1 MLHSMLTE
9 GTRYFIG
16 ASRASH
22 SKWSM
27 PSLQPSLASL
37 SQILPK
43 LHDENILD
51 DGDMHYM
58 YDRAYGNVEFGKVKG
73 MTPYYKLLNQLF
85 CYTIAPTSGD
95 ADNISNLSKNLLAR
109 MAPNQGQFSIF
120 DFIWEEIIVCSVSP
134 KKGCHYAPY
143 IFHMITEVTGVD
155 ILTDKG
161 HQVYKPSK
169 GTLERLLKVGSH
181 AIPQAQ
187 PGPANAPPQA
197 PPQAPSSSHR
207 PSIFQ
212 GPSSSHGP
220 SSSQGPP
227 RAPKKKGILRF
238 ISQVLFACFNIGRH
252 NAEEMHAHRQY
263 VDEQLLKIEAR
274 QKEIMAKQDMPH
286 SPLRAPMDFPPPP
299 TFYNPWE
306 QMGGPSMMYGAPPPA
321 FDDIEEALGGHGDS
335 ADEDD
340 VPAANTPSDEA
351 VGDEDDE

>member
-1 MLHSMLTE
+1 MLTE

-95 ADNISNLSKNLLAR
+95 ADNISNLSKNLLAS
-109 MAPNQGQFSIF
+109 MVPNQGQFSIF

-134 KKGCHYAPY
+134 KKGCHYAPN

-155 ILTDKG
+155 ILIDKG
-161 HQVYKPSK
+161 HQVYKQQGDSREASKGWITCDSPSTARPSK
-169 GTLERLLKVGSH
+169 C
-181 AIPQAQ
+181 
-187 PGPANAPPQA
+187 
-197 PPQAPSSSHR
+197 SSS
-207 PSIFQ
+207 
-212 GPSSSHGP
+212 SSS
-220 SSSQGPP
+220 SSSIKLTSAIYLSRP
-227 RAPKKKGILRF
+227 I
-238 ISQVLFACFNIGRH
+238 
-252 NAEEMHAHRQY
+252 
-263 VDEQLLKIEAR
+263 QLSWPI
-274 QKEIMAKQDMPH
+274 
-286 SPLRAPMDFPPPP
+286 
-299 TFYNPWE
+299 
-306 QMGGPSMMYGAPPPA
+306 
-321 FDDIEEALGGHGDS
+321 
-335 ADEDD
+335 
-340 VPAANTPSDEA
+340 
-351 VGDEDDE
+351 